1 MMRMTNLLTA
11 LIFLTSACVHASSP
25 AFIVDRLPLNAAI
38 QLAQE
43 DVFGRQYVLPPELA
57 SDTRPVTLDLSLAG
71 DQKTQREEYV
81 RWLRQMNIAVETRN
95 GVDHYR
101 SFIPVAAP
109 EKMVSW
115 VYTPFHRSPSYL
127 AAVLSG
133 TTGRSSQASSDSTSG
148 TSSVSSVSSGTLS
161 GSLSSSSGSFLSG
174 EGDSLVF
181 RGTRSELARLKELVP
196 LIDVPAQGVVVTG
209 YIYEVQTG
217 RSEGSGLALAAK
229 LLSGRFGVSVGSSS
243 SMGNYISF
251 SSGTLNAMYELFSTD
266 NRFKVVSAPQLRMDS
281 GKEATF
287 SVGEQVPVLGSV
299 SYEDGKAVQSVTY
312 RDSGV
317 IFKVKPVITSS
328 RISLNVNQQLSNFV
342 KTDTGVND
350 SPTLLKREVDTSLT
364 LKDGDIVL
372 LGGLAEN
379 KDSQASTGL
388 SFLPKSWSQKSDEK
402 SRTDMVILLQV
413 KKV

>member
-1 MMRMTNLLTA
+1 NLLTA
-11 LIFLTSACVHASSP
+11 LVFLTSACVHASSP

-101 SFIPVAAP
+101 SFKPVAAP

-115 VYTPFHRSPSYL
+115 VYTPLHRSPSYL
-127 AAVLSG
+127 ATVLSG
-133 TTGRSSQASSDSTSG
+133 TTGRSSQASSESTSG
-148 TSSVSSVSSGTLS
+148 TSSGSLS
-161 GSLSSSSGSFLSG
+161 GSVSSSSGSFLSG

>member
-1 MMRMTNLLTA
+1 MTNLLTA
-11 LIFLTSACVHASSP
+11 LVFLTSACVHASSP

-101 SFIPVAAP
+101 SFKPVAAP

-115 VYTPFHRSPSYL
+115 VYTPLHRSPSYL
-127 AAVLSG
+127 ATVLSG
-133 TTGRSSQASSDSTSG
+133 TTGRSSQASSESTSG
-148 TSSVSSVSSGTLS
+148 TSSGSLS
-161 GSLSSSSGSFLSG
+161 GSVSSSSGSFLSG

-413 KKV
+413 KK

>member
-1 MMRMTNLLTA
+1 TNLLTA
-11 LIFLTSACVHASSP
+11 LIFLTPACVHASSP

-101 SFIPVAAP
+101 SFKPVAAP

-115 VYTPFHRSPSYL
+115 VYTPLHRSPSYL
-127 AAVLSG
+127 ATVLSG
-133 TTGRSSQASSDSTSG
+133 TTGRSSQASSESTSG
-148 TSSVSSVSSGTLS
+148 TSSVSSGTLS
-161 GSLSSSSGSFLSG
+161 GSVSSSSGSFLSG

>member
-1 MMRMTNLLTA
+1 
-11 LIFLTSACVHASSP
+11 FLTSACVHASSP

-43 DVFGRQYVLPPELA
+43 DVFGRQYLLPPELA

-101 SFIPVAAP
+101 SFKPVAVP

-115 VYTPFHRSPSYL
+115 VYTPLHRSPSYL
-127 AAVLSG
+127 ATVLSG
-133 TTGRSSQASSDSTSG
+133 TTGRSSQASSESTSG
-148 TSSVSSVSSGTLS
+148 TSSGSLS
-161 GSLSSSSGSFLSG
+161 GSVSSSSGSFLSG

-388 SFLPKSWSQKSDEK
+388 SFLPKSWSQNSDEK

>member
-1 MMRMTNLLTA
+1 
-11 LIFLTSACVHASSP
+11 SACVHASSP

-43 DVFGRQYVLPPELA
+43 DVFGRQYLLPPELA

-101 SFIPVAAP
+101 SFNPVAVP

-115 VYTPFHRSPSYL
+115 VYTPLHRSPSYL
-127 AAVLSG
+127 ATVLSG
-133 TTGRSSQASSDSTSG
+133 TTGRSSQASSESTSG
-148 TSSVSSVSSGTLS
+148 TSSGSLS
-161 GSLSSSSGSFLSG
+161 GSVSSSSGSFLSG

-388 SFLPKSWSQKSDEK
+388 SFLPKSWSQNSDEK

>member
-1 MMRMTNLLTA
+1 MTNLLTA
-11 LIFLTSACVHASSP
+11 LVFLTSACVHASSP

-101 SFIPVAAP
+101 SFKPVAAP

-115 VYTPFHRSPSYL
+115 VYTPLHRSPSYL
-127 AAVLSG
+127 ATVLSG
-133 TTGRSSQASSDSTSG
+133 TTGRSSQASSESTSG
-148 TSSVSSVSSGTLS
+148 TSSGSLS
-161 GSLSSSSGSFLSG
+161 GSVSSSSGSFLSG

-402 SRTDMVILLQV
+402 S
-413 KKV
+413 

>member
-1 MMRMTNLLTA
+1 
-11 LIFLTSACVHASSP
+11 ACVHASSP

-57 SDTRPVTLDLSLAG
+57 SDTRPVTLDLSLAD

-101 SFIPVAAP
+101 SFKPVAAP

-115 VYTPFHRSPSYL
+115 VYTPLHRSPSYL
-127 AAVLSG
+127 ATVLSG
-133 TTGRSSQASSDSTSG
+133 TTGRSSQASSESTSG
-148 TSSVSSVSSGTLS
+148 TSSVSSGTLS
-161 GSLSSSSGSFLSG
+161 GSVSSSSGSFLSG

>member
-43 DVFGRQYVLPPELA
+43 DVFGRQYVLPPEIA

-95 GVDHYR
+95 GVDHYH
-101 SFIPVAAP
+101 SFKPVAAP

-127 AAVLSG
+127 ATVLSG
-133 TTGRSSQASSDSTSG
+133 TTGRSSQASSESTSG
-148 TSSVSSVSSGTLS
+148 TSSGSLS
-161 GSLSSSSGSFLSG
+161 GSVSSSSGSFLSG

-196 LIDVPAQGVVVTG
+196 LVDVPAQGVVVTG

>member
-11 LIFLTSACVHASSP
+11 LIFLTPACVHASSP

-57 SDTRPVTLDLSLAG
+57 SDTRPVTLDLSLAD

-101 SFIPVAAP
+101 SFKPVAAP

-115 VYTPFHRSPSYL
+115 VYTPLHRSPSYL
-127 AAVLSG
+127 ATVLSG
-133 TTGRSSQASSDSTSG
+133 TTGRSSQASSESTSG
-148 TSSVSSVSSGTLS
+148 TSSGALS
-161 GSLSSSSGSFLSG
+161 GSVSSSSGSFLSG

>member
-1 MMRMTNLLTA
+1 
-11 LIFLTSACVHASSP
+11 VHASSP

-43 DVFGRQYVLPPELA
+43 DVFGRQYLLPPELA

-101 SFIPVAAP
+101 SFKPVAVP

-115 VYTPFHRSPSYL
+115 VYTPLHRSPSYL
-127 AAVLSG
+127 ATVLSG
-133 TTGRSSQASSDSTSG
+133 TTGRSSQASSESTSG
-148 TSSVSSVSSGTLS
+148 TSSGSLS
-161 GSLSSSSGSFLSG
+161 GSVSSSSGSFLSG

-388 SFLPKSWSQKSDEK
+388 SFLPKSWSQNSDEK

>member
-1 MMRMTNLLTA
+1 MRVFSGVLIIAFFWISGTA
-11 LIFLTSACVHASSP
+11 FAGSP

-81 RWLRQMNIAVETRN
+81 RWLRQMNISVETRN

-101 SFIPVAAP
+101 SFKPVAAP

-115 VYTPFHRSPSYL
+115 VYTPLHRSPSYL
-127 AAVLSG
+127 ATVLSG
-133 TTGRSSQASSDSTSG
+133 TTGRSSQASSESTSG
-148 TSSVSSVSSGTLS
+148 TSSGSLS
-161 GSLSSSSGSFLSG
+161 GSVSSSSGSFLSG

-196 LIDVPAQGVVVTG
+196 LVDVPAQGVVVTG

-388 SFLPKSWSQKSDEK
+388 SFLPKSWSQNSDEK

>member
-1 MMRMTNLLTA
+1 
-11 LIFLTSACVHASSP
+11 FLTSACVHASSP

-101 SFIPVAAP
+101 SFKPVAAP

-115 VYTPFHRSPSYL
+115 VYTPLHRSPSYL
-127 AAVLSG
+127 ATVLSG
-133 TTGRSSQASSDSTSG
+133 TTGRSSQASSESTSG
-148 TSSVSSVSSGTLS
+148 TSSGSLS
-161 GSLSSSSGSFLSG
+161 GSVSSSSGSFLSG

>member
-1 MMRMTNLLTA
+1 MMRLINLLTA
-11 LIFLTSACVHASSP
+11 FLFLTSACVRASSP
-25 AFIVDRLPLNAAI
+25 AFFVDRIPLNAAI

-43 DVFGRQYVLPPELA
+43 DIFRRQYALPPELA
-57 SDTRPVTLDLSLAG
+57 SDTRPVTLDLSLTG
-71 DQKTQREEYV
+71 DQKKQREEYV
-81 RWLRQMNIAVETRN
+81 RWLRQLNISVETRN

-101 SFIPVAAP
+101 SFKPVAAP
-109 EKMVSW
+109 EKLVSW
-115 VYTPFHRSPSYL
+115 VYTPFNRSPAYL

-133 TTGRSSQASSDSTSG
+133 TTTGRSSQVSSENAAASSPVT
-148 TSSVSSVSSGTLS
+148 
-161 GSLSSSSGSFLSG
+161 SGSFLSG

-196 LIDVPAQGVVVTG
+196 LVDVPAQGVVVTG

-251 SSGTLNAMYELFSTD
+251 SSGTLNAMYELFRTD

>member
-81 RWLRQMNIAVETRN
+81 RWLRQMNIAVETRS

-101 SFIPVAAP
+101 SFKPVAAP

-127 AAVLSG
+127 ATVLSG
-133 TTGRSSQASSDSTSG
+133 TTGRSSQASSESTSG
-148 TSSVSSVSSGTLS
+148 TSSGSLS
-161 GSLSSSSGSFLSG
+161 GSVSSSSGSFLSG

>member
-1 MMRMTNLLTA
+1 MTNLLTA

-81 RWLRQMNIAVETRN
+81 RWLRQMNIAVETRS

-101 SFIPVAAP
+101 SFKPVAAP

-127 AAVLSG
+127 ATVLSG
-133 TTGRSSQASSDSTSG
+133 TTGRSSQASSESTSG
-148 TSSVSSVSSGTLS
+148 TSSGSLS
-161 GSLSSSSGSFLSG
+161 GSVSSSSGSFLSG

>member
-1 MMRMTNLLTA
+1 MRVFSGVLIIAFFWISGTA
-11 LIFLTSACVHASSP
+11 FAGSP

-81 RWLRQMNIAVETRN
+81 RWLRQMNISVETRN

-101 SFIPVAAP
+101 SFKPVAAP

-115 VYTPFHRSPSYL
+115 VYTPLHRSPSYL
-127 AAVLSG
+127 ATVLSG
-133 TTGRSSQASSDSTSG
+133 TTGRSSQASSESTSG
-148 TSSVSSVSSGTLS
+148 TSSGALS
-161 GSLSSSSGSFLSG
+161 GSVSSSSGSFLSG

-388 SFLPKSWSQKSDEK
+388 SFLPKSWSQNSDEK

>member
-1 MMRMTNLLTA
+1 MTNLLTA

-81 RWLRQMNIAVETRN
+81 RWLRQMNIAVDTRN

-101 SFIPVAAP
+101 SFKPVAAP

-115 VYTPFHRSPSYL
+115 VYTPLHRSPSYL
-127 AAVLSG
+127 ATVLSG
-133 TTGRSSQASSDSTSG
+133 TTGRSSQASSESTSG
-148 TSSVSSVSSGTLS
+148 TSSVSSGTLS
-161 GSLSSSSGSFLSG
+161 GSVSSSSGSFLSG

>member
-81 RWLRQMNIAVETRN
+81 RWLRQMNISVETRN

-101 SFIPVAAP
+101 SFKPVAAP

-115 VYTPFHRSPSYL
+115 VYTPLHRSPSYL
-127 AAVLSG
+127 ATVLSG
-133 TTGRSSQASSDSTSG
+133 TTGRSSQASSESTSG
-148 TSSVSSVSSGTLS
+148 TSSGSLS
-161 GSLSSSSGSFLSG
+161 GSVSSSSGSFLSG

-229 LLSGRFGVSVGSSS
+229 LLSGRFGVSLGSSS

-299 SYEDGKAVQSVTY
+299 SYENGKAVQSVTY

>member
-1 MMRMTNLLTA
+1 
-11 LIFLTSACVHASSP
+11 HASSP

-81 RWLRQMNIAVETRN
+81 RWLRQMNISVETRN

-101 SFIPVAAP
+101 SFKPVAAP

-115 VYTPFHRSPSYL
+115 VYTPLHRSPSYL
-127 AAVLSG
+127 ATVLSG
-133 TTGRSSQASSDSTSG
+133 TTGRSSQASSESTSG
-148 TSSVSSVSSGTLS
+148 TSSGALS
-161 GSLSSSSGSFLSG
+161 GSVSSSSGSFLSG

>member
-101 SFIPVAAP
+101 SFKPVAAP

-115 VYTPFHRSPSYL
+115 VYTPLHRSPSYL
-127 AAVLSG
+127 ATVLSG
-133 TTGRSSQASSDSTSG
+133 TTGRSSQASSESTSG
-148 TSSVSSVSSGTLS
+148 TSSGSLS
-161 GSLSSSSGSFLSG
+161 GSVSSSSGSFLSG

>member
-1 MMRMTNLLTA
+1 MTNLLTA
-11 LIFLTSACVHASSP
+11 LVFLTSACVHASSP

-101 SFIPVAAP
+101 SFKPVAAP

-115 VYTPFHRSPSYL
+115 VYTPLHRSPSYL
-127 AAVLSG
+127 ATVLSG
-133 TTGRSSQASSDSTSG
+133 TTGRSSQASSESTSG
-148 TSSVSSVSSGTLS
+148 TSSGSLS
-161 GSLSSSSGSFLSG
+161 GSVSSSSGSFLSG

-299 SYEDGKAVQSVTY
+299 SCEDGKAVQSVTY

>member
-1 MMRMTNLLTA
+1 MTNLLTA

-43 DVFGRQYVLPPELA
+43 DVFGRQYLLPPELA

-101 SFIPVAAP
+101 SFKPVAVP

-115 VYTPFHRSPSYL
+115 VYTPLHRSPSYL
-127 AAVLSG
+127 ATVLSG
-133 TTGRSSQASSDSTSG
+133 TTGRSSQASSESTSG
-148 TSSVSSVSSGTLS
+148 TSSGSLS
-161 GSLSSSSGSFLSG
+161 GSVSSSSGSFLSG

>member
-1 MMRMTNLLTA
+1 MTNLLTA
-11 LIFLTSACVHASSP
+11 LVFLTSACVHASSP

-101 SFIPVAAP
+101 SFKPVAAP

-115 VYTPFHRSPSYL
+115 VYTPLHRSPSYL
-127 AAVLSG
+127 ATVLSG
-133 TTGRSSQASSDSTSG
+133 TTGRSSQASSESTSG
-148 TSSVSSVSSGTLS
+148 TSSGSLS
-161 GSLSSSSGSFLSG
+161 GSVSSSSGSFLSG

-388 SFLPKSWSQKSDEK
+388 SFLPKSWSQ
-402 SRTDMVILLQV
+402 
-413 KKV
+413 

>member
-1 MMRMTNLLTA
+1 MTNLLTA

-81 RWLRQMNIAVETRN
+81 RWLRQMNISVETRN

-101 SFIPVAAP
+101 SFKPVAAP

-115 VYTPFHRSPSYL
+115 VYTPLHRSPSYL
-127 AAVLSG
+127 ATVLSG
-133 TTGRSSQASSDSTSG
+133 TTGRSSQASSESTSG
-148 TSSVSSVSSGTLS
+148 TSSGSLS
-161 GSLSSSSGSFLSG
+161 GSVSSSSGSFLSG

>member
-1 MMRMTNLLTA
+1 
-11 LIFLTSACVHASSP
+11 
-25 AFIVDRLPLNAAI
+25 PLNAAI

-101 SFIPVAAP
+101 SFKPVAAP

-115 VYTPFHRSPSYL
+115 VYTPLHRSPSYL
-127 AAVLSG
+127 ATVLSG
-133 TTGRSSQASSDSTSG
+133 TTGRSSQASSESTSG
-148 TSSVSSVSSGTLS
+148 TSSGSLS
-161 GSLSSSSGSFLSG
+161 GSVSSSSGSFLSG

>member
-1 MMRMTNLLTA
+1 MTNLLTA
-11 LIFLTSACVHASSP
+11 LVFLTSACVHASSP

-101 SFIPVAAP
+101 SFKPVAAP

-115 VYTPFHRSPSYL
+115 VYTPLHRSPSYL
-127 AAVLSG
+127 ATVLSG
-133 TTGRSSQASSDSTSG
+133 TTGRSSQASSESTSG
-148 TSSVSSVSSGTLS
+148 TSSGSLS
-161 GSLSSSSGSFLSG
+161 GSVSSSSGSFLSG

-413 KKV
+413 KKA

>member
-1 MMRMTNLLTA
+1 
-11 LIFLTSACVHASSP
+11 ACVHASSP

-101 SFIPVAAP
+101 SFKPVAAP

-115 VYTPFHRSPSYL
+115 VYTPLHRSPSYL
-127 AAVLSG
+127 ATVLSG
-133 TTGRSSQASSDSTSG
+133 TTGRSSQASSESTSG
-148 TSSVSSVSSGTLS
+148 TSSVSSGTLS
-161 GSLSSSSGSFLSG
+161 GSVSSSSGSFLSG

>member
-1 MMRMTNLLTA
+1 MTNLLTA

-57 SDTRPVTLDLSLAG
+57 SDTRPVTLDLSLAD

-101 SFIPVAAP
+101 SFKPVAAP

-115 VYTPFHRSPSYL
+115 VYTPLHRSPSYL
-127 AAVLSG
+127 ATVLSG
-133 TTGRSSQASSDSTSG
+133 TTGRSSQASSESTSG
-148 TSSVSSVSSGTLS
+148 TSSVSSGTLS
-161 GSLSSSSGSFLSG
+161 GSVSSSSGSFLSG

>member
-71 DQKTQREEYV
+71 DQKAQREEYV

-101 SFIPVAAP
+101 SFKPVAAP

-148 TSSVSSVSSGTLS
+148 TSSVSSGTLS
-161 GSLSSSSGSFLSG
+161 GSVSSSSGSFLSG

>member
-1 MMRMTNLLTA
+1 MRVFSGVLIIAFFWISGTA
-11 LIFLTSACVHASSP
+11 FAGSP

-101 SFIPVAAP
+101 SFKPVAAP

-115 VYTPFHRSPSYL
+115 VYTPLHRSPSYL
-127 AAVLSG
+127 ATVLSG
-133 TTGRSSQASSDSTSG
+133 TTGRSSQASSESTSG
-148 TSSVSSVSSGTLS
+148 TSSGSLS
-161 GSLSSSSGSFLSG
+161 GSVSSSSGSFLSG

>member
-1 MMRMTNLLTA
+1 M
-11 LIFLTSACVHASSP
+11 
-25 AFIVDRLPLNAAI
+25 
-38 QLAQE
+38 
-43 DVFGRQYVLPPELA
+43 
-57 SDTRPVTLDLSLAG
+57 
-71 DQKTQREEYV
+71 
-81 RWLRQMNIAVETRN
+81 
-95 GVDHYR
+95 
-101 SFIPVAAP
+101 
-109 EKMVSW
+109 
-115 VYTPFHRSPSYL
+115 
-127 AAVLSG
+127 
-133 TTGRSSQASSDSTSG
+133 
-148 TSSVSSVSSGTLS
+148 
-161 GSLSSSSGSFLSG
+161 
-174 EGDSLVF
+174 
-181 RGTRSELARLKELVP
+181 
-196 LIDVPAQGVVVTG
+196 VTG

-251 SSGTLNAMYELFSTD
+251 SSGTLNAMYELFRTD

-281 GKEATF
+281 GREAIF

>member
-1 MMRMTNLLTA
+1 MTNLLTA

-81 RWLRQMNIAVETRN
+81 RWLRQMNISVETRN

-101 SFIPVAAP
+101 SFKPVAAP

-115 VYTPFHRSPSYL
+115 VYTPLHRSPSYL
-127 AAVLSG
+127 ATVLSG
-133 TTGRSSQASSDSTSG
+133 TTGRSSQASSESTSG
-148 TSSVSSVSSGTLS
+148 TSSGSLS
-161 GSLSSSSGSFLSG
+161 GSVSSSSGSFLSG

-388 SFLPKSWSQKSDEK
+388 SFLPKSWSQNSDEK

>member
-1 MMRMTNLLTA
+1 MTNLLTA
-11 LIFLTSACVHASSP
+11 LVFLTSACVHASSP

-101 SFIPVAAP
+101 SFKPVAAP

-115 VYTPFHRSPSYL
+115 VYTPLHRSPSYL
-127 AAVLSG
+127 ATVLSG
-133 TTGRSSQASSDSTSG
+133 TTGRSSQASSESTSG
-148 TSSVSSVSSGTLS
+148 TSSGSLS
-161 GSLSSSSGSFLSG
+161 GSVSSSSGSFLSG

>member
-25 AFIVDRLPLNAAI
+25 AFIVDRIPLNAAI

-101 SFIPVAAP
+101 SFKPVAAP

-115 VYTPFHRSPSYL
+115 VYTPLHRSPSYL
-127 AAVLSG
+127 ATVLSG
-133 TTGRSSQASSDSTSG
+133 TTGRSSQASSESTSG
-148 TSSVSSVSSGTLS
+148 TSSGSLS
-161 GSLSSSSGSFLSG
+161 GSVSSSSGSFLSG

>member
-1 MMRMTNLLTA
+1 MRVFSGVLIIAFFWISGTA
-11 LIFLTSACVHASSP
+11 FAGSP

-101 SFIPVAAP
+101 SFKPVAAP

-115 VYTPFHRSPSYL
+115 VYTPLHRSPSYL
-127 AAVLSG
+127 ATVLSG
-133 TTGRSSQASSDSTSG
+133 TTGRSSQASSESTSG
-148 TSSVSSVSSGTLS
+148 TSSGSLS
-161 GSLSSSSGSFLSG
+161 GSVSSSSGSFLSG

-196 LIDVPAQGVVVTG
+196 LIDVPAQGVVVTR

>member
-1 MMRMTNLLTA
+1 MTNLLTA

-81 RWLRQMNIAVETRN
+81 RWLRQMNISVETRN

-101 SFIPVAAP
+101 SFKPVAAP

-115 VYTPFHRSPSYL
+115 VYTPLHRSPSYL
-127 AAVLSG
+127 ATVLSG
-133 TTGRSSQASSDSTSG
+133 TTGRSSQASSESTSG
-148 TSSVSSVSSGTLS
+148 TSSGSLS
-161 GSLSSSSGSFLSG
+161 GSVSSSSGSFLSG

-229 LLSGRFGVSVGSSS
+229 LLSGRFGVSLGSSS

-299 SYEDGKAVQSVTY
+299 SYENGKAVQSVTY

-388 SFLPKSWSQKSDEK
+388 SFLPKSWSQKS
-402 SRTDMVILLQV
+402 
-413 KKV
+413 

>member
-1 MMRMTNLLTA
+1 MRVFSGVLIIAFFWISGTA
-11 LIFLTSACVHASSP
+11 FAGSP

-101 SFIPVAAP
+101 SFKPVAAP

-115 VYTPFHRSPSYL
+115 VYTPLHRSPSYL
-127 AAVLSG
+127 ATVLSG
-133 TTGRSSQASSDSTSG
+133 TTGRSSQASSESTSG
-148 TSSVSSVSSGTLS
+148 TSSGSLS
-161 GSLSSSSGSFLSG
+161 GSVSSSSGSFLSG

-196 LIDVPAQGVVVTG
+196 LVDVPAQGVVVTG